1 MSAADQIARNL
12 EIWRAQQAAKAHR
25 EAVPGALDEAN
36 LALQQVADGELVQLT
51 PPTLA
56 TLVRE
61 VARLQAALKRANED
75 LRDEQREGQRAAG
88 EAYSE
93 GRHEG
98 LSEGRGW

>member
-1 MSAADQIARNL
+1 MADALTNT
-12 EIWRAQQAAKAHR
+12 EIWRRQQEHRAHIA
-25 EAVPGALDEAN
+25 AVPGALDEAS
-36 LALQQVADGELVQLT
+36 LALQQCADGELVQLT
-51 PPTLA
+51 PPTVA

-61 VARLQAALKRANED
+61 VQRLQAELKRAHQD
-75 LRDEQREGQRAAG
+75 MRDEQREAQRAAG